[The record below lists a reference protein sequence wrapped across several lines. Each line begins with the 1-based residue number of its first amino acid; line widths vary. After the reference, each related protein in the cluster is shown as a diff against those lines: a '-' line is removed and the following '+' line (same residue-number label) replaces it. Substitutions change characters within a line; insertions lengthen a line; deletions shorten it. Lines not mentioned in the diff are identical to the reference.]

1 MDKYNLSNFI
11 GGWIIG
17 DFIPSIINTKLFE
30 IAIKKYKKGDYEN
43 KHFHQIA
50 VEITIIVSGK
60 VKMNDTI
67 YNTNDIIYI
76 KQNESTDF
84 LCLDDTITCVIKLPS
99 CVGDK
104 YND

>member
-17 DFIPSIINTKLFE
+17 NFIPSIINTKLFE

-50 VEITIIVSGK
+50 IEITIIVSGK

-67 YNTNDIIYI
+67 YNTNDIVYI

-84 LCLDDTITCVIKLPS
+84 LCLEDTTTCVIKLPS
-99 CVGDK
+99 CIGDK